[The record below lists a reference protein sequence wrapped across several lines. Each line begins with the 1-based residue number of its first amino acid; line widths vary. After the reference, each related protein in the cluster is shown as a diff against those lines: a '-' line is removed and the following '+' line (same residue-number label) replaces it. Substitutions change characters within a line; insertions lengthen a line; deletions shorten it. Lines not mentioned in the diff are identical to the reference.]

1 MTTPERSVEEMKKQ
15 FREKWEGTNLQNQAI
30 STPMMNEMFADIE
43 TILQAERQKREEM
56 MERIKMTADDVWKV
70 GDHYWGGDYEP
81 SHYELTMLAESYN
94 DIMERK
100 LTQTNNPK

>member
-1 MTTPERSVEEMKKQ
+1 MTTPERSIEEMKKQ

-56 MERIKMTADDVWKV
+56 LREALEEAGNYVD
-70 GDHYWGGDYEP
+70 
-81 SHYELTMLAESYN
+81 ELYQSGNMGENEYALLTDFFDE
-94 DIMERK
+94 K
-100 LTQTNNPK
+100 LTQPNNK